1 MRINNISASISLVVL
16 SVASTA
22 AFTLTNPRAVTQPTI
37 TTQLHALTAK
47 DILARARK
55 AVGQPEEEDD
65 ESPQIFDD
73 ATLEDMQQSLLMFEK
88 RVKEGPGSLSE
99 AEVLKL
105 ETMTGNIV
113 TELNNF
119 IKNGGEPPSKPAPSE
134 ASISA
139 GAPSIPEEQAEA
151 LVTPRNAAPG
161 GEAKSLVDNLPA
173 ALGSQDREHNDEE
186 GEDYDGTGGLGLA
199 KGTVNTYV
207 LPGMDE
213 MTGEEYR
220 AALQKSVIE
229 RQAKRRD
236 TGVTGNLSSQN
247 YLDNL

>member
-1 MRINNISASISLVVL
+1 MRINSISLSISLVFL
-16 SVASTA
+16 SAASTA
-22 AFTLTNPRAVTQPTI
+22 AFTLTNPRAVTHSATTTP
-37 TTQLHALTAK
+37 TQLYALTAK

-73 ATLEDMQQSLLMFEK
+73 ATLEDMQQSLLIFEK

-99 AEVLKL
+99 ADILKL

-113 TELNNF
+113 TELNIF
-119 IKNGGEPPSKPAPSE
+119 IKNGGEPPSKPAPSA
-134 ASISA
+134 ASMASV
-139 GAPSIPEEQAEA
+139 SVQDREA

-161 GEAKSLVDNLPA
+161 GEAKSLVANLPA
-173 ALGSQDREHNDEE
+173 ALGSQDMDHNDEE
-186 GEDYDGTGGLGLA
+186 GEGYDGTGGMGLA

-207 LPGMDE
+207 IPGMDE

-229 RQAKRRD
+229 RQAKRSN
-236 TGVTGNLSSQN
+236 TGVTGNLTSQN